1 MNDTFWDIAQ
11 ILAVL
16 CFMFFIVFPIL
27 MRMHRFLEETALDWA
42 VKRKQYQEQ
51 QQLALEE
58 RLVDIVLTSIP
69 PYVSTYERTGTLIP
83 IANFRRLVQDACIT
97 LEITDTLVIV
107 RGTTL
112 PHKSVILEKSLFSF
126 K

>member
-42 VKRKQYQEQ
+42 VKRKQCQEQ

-69 PYVSTYERTGTLIP
+69 PYVSTYERTGTLVP
-83 IANFRRLVQDACIT
+83 IANFRRLVQDTCIT